1 MKKTYI
7 KPENTVVVLGVEQI
21 VCTSGEFTNEQI
33 TDANNIGAREMIRE
47 DINTPDAWE
56 EW

>member
-7 KPENTVVVLGVEQI
+7 KPGNIVVTLNVERM
-21 VCTSGEFTNEQI
+21 VCTSGEFTETQI
-33 TDANNIGAREMIRE
+33 NSASDIGARETV
-47 DINTPDAWE
+47 INTPDAWE

>member
-7 KPENTVVVLGVEQI
+7 KPGNIVITLNVERM
-21 VCTSGEFTNEQI
+21 VCTSGEFTETEI
-33 TDANNIGAREMIRE
+33 TNSSEIGAREV
-47 DINTPDAWE
+47 INTPSAWE